1 MICINIPQN
10 KLNNKLII
18 NTIIVLMNSCYYSKL
33 IMIENV
39 CQLIALG
46 RDGEFCWGSMVKKK
60 K

>member
-10 KLNNKLII
+10 KLNNKL
-18 NTIIVLMNSCYYSKL
+18 IVLMNSCYYSKL